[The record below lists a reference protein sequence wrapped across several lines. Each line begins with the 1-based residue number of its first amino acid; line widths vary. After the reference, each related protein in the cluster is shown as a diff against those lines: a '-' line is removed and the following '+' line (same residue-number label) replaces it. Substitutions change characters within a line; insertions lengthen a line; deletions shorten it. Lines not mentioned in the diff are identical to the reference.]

1 MANLG
6 GGSHPGC
13 AVLTGHAFRGSSIP
27 FASLKRR
34 RPIDTVLPAER
45 ASNGCG
51 LTALSHAIGK
61 VPGVG
66 DDGAQVGVL
75 RGPTQAVAEFP
86 AAGHQTGGVAFAARA
101 DHIGNFPAG
110 DFLHRADHLH
120 HAAAC
125 AGADVEL
132 IARAAVQQVLD
143 GLRLAG
149 DRATAD
155 LHRYASPPSKHTVP
169 AAPPTRSPPP
179 ASRPEGIPP
188 RASTSR

>member
-1 MANLG
+1 MFVQNAGIPLAPGTRAALQRERPLESAAGMANLG

-45 ASNGCG
+45 ASNGRG

-75 RGPTQAVAEFP
+75 RSEEHTS
-86 AAGHQTGGVAFAARA
+86 
-101 DHIGNFPAG
+101 
-110 DFLHRADHLH
+110 
-120 HAAAC
+120 
-125 AGADVEL
+125 EL
-132 IARAAVQQVLD
+132 QSL
-143 GLRLAG
+143 
-149 DRATAD
+149 
-155 LHRYASPPSKHTVP
+155 
-169 AAPPTRSPPP
+169 
-179 ASRPEGIPP
+179 
-188 RASTSR
+188 